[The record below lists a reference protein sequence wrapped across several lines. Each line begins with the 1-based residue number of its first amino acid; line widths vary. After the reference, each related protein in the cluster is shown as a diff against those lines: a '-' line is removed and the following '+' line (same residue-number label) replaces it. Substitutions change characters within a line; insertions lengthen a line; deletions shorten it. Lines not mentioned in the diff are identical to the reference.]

1 MSVKIYDNIKGLDF
15 FATGTCADIY
25 ITNDKKFVVKVVKLN
40 NKHEFQSKKRAIK
53 SVYAE
58 HELINMVGIYKSY
71 GVHISKK
78 YGYIT
83 MDKVSGRSLSDI
95 MQYNEYLEIDPKNV
109 INILKDWTKQVKT
122 IHDYGVC
129 HYSLHRSNLF
139 IDKNRGYI
147 IDYGNSILD
156 SYYDNEYKYLVSSDK
171 LKNNNR
177 GIHHTYQDFRFF
189 LKNCKK
195 FVENVY
201 TQRGSN
207 DYVKIKSI
215 YSYIRKNIKILENN
229 PKPKYN
235 YAIDFFKFL
244 NTL

>member
-1 MSVKIYDNIKGLDF
+1 MPKIYNDISNLKF
-15 FATGTCADIY
+15 FASGTCADIY
-25 ITNDKKFVVKVVKLN
+25 LADEKNVVVKVVKLKN
-40 NKHEFQSKKRAIK
+40 EKEFESKKRAIK

-58 HELINMVGIYKSY
+58 HEIINLIGEYTSY
-71 GVHISKK
+71 GVSISKK
-78 YGYIT
+78 NGYIT
-83 MDKVSGRSLSDI
+83 MDKVNGESLSNI
-95 MQYNEYLEIDPKNV
+95 MEYNKYMEIDPTDA
-109 INILKDWTKQVKT
+109 ISILKDWTKQVKT

-195 FVENVY
+195 FVENIY
-201 TQRGSN
+201 TERGSN
-207 DYVKIKSI
+207 DYIKIKSI
-215 YSYIRKNIKILENN
+215 YSYIRKNIKVLENN